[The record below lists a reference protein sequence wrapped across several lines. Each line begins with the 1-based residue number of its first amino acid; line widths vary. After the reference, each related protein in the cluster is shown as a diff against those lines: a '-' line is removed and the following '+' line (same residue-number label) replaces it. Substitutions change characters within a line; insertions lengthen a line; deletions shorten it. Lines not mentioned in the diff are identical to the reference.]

1 MFYVNC
7 FFAKRDIT
15 FIEAKID
22 IQVLCKKQKN
32 KKKTKKNLNAKK
44 KSSVN
49 QLSM

>member
-22 IQVLCKKQKN
+22 IQVLCKKQK
-32 KKKTKKNLNAKK
+32 KKKKNLNAKK